1 MANKSISV
9 FGIYKS
15 LSEAELA
22 VDALLKA
29 GLTQDDI
36 SVLLPDNESTRQFA
50 HVKETKA
57 PEGTTTGAT
66 TGACGCSATCVGAGG
81 RTTVGG
87 GAGRVGAGV
96 GEGAMVGSGVGDGT
110 AVGPFAASMN
120 CATAA
125 KSALS

>member
-1 MANKSISV
+1 MPRPLPPARGISPTKCRSRPINHHQQKEANQMASKSISV

-22 VDALLKA
+22 VDALLKS

-36 SVLLPDNESTRQFA
+36 SVLLPDNESTRQLA

-66 TGACGCSATCVGAGG
+66 TGGV
-81 RTTVGG
+81 VGG
-87 GAGRVGAGV
+87 AIGLLAGIGALAIPG
-96 GEGAMVGSGVGDGT
+96 
-110 AVGPFAASMN
+110 
-120 CATAA
+120 
-125 KSALS
+125 L